1 VDFEIGSGMA
11 TCFLNATK
19 IGYDEESESEDY
31 EIVGKGS
38 VQEVVN
44 VPWLEAKMIVDQL
57 KVILIDCVKMISP
70 AAWILPPCQ

>member
-1 VDFEIGSGMA
+1 MV

-19 IGYDEESESEDY
+19 TGYGEGSESEDY
-31 EIVGKGS
+31 EIVGNDS
-38 VQEVVN
+38 VQEVN
-44 VPWLEAKMIVDQL
+44 DPSLEARMIVDQS